1 MPDLGIDVLF
11 KGTNM
16 LRLLGG
22 LWVAARI
29 SLISIVISMPLG
41 ILVGAFMTMKNK
53 IVRVI
58 CRIYLEIIRIM
69 PQLVLLFIVYFGTT
83 RAMGWNLSGEA
94 ASVIVFTLWGT
105 AEMADLVRGALIS
118 IPKHQYESAEA
129 LGLTKVQTYIYIIIP
144 QTVRRLIPLS
154 INLITRMIKTTSLVL
169 MIGVV
174 EMLKVAQQIIEAN
187 RMTSPNAAF
196 GVFLVV
202 FLLYFLVCWPIS
214 MLAKYLE
221 KKWREIMADT
231 LLKVENLVK
240 EYDGQRI
247 LDGIDLTLAQG
258 EVVVVVGPSG
268 CGKST
273 LLRCINALEP
283 VQDGSI
289 SLHGKDIRKGSKN
302 ITEMRQK
309 IGMVFQSYELF
320 PHLTVLDN
328 ITLSPVKVQKRKKDE
343 VKAEAME
350 LLQRVGLADKAAS
363 YPRQLSGGQKQRVA
377 IVRALCMHPEIL
389 LFDEVTAAL
398 DPEMVREVL
407 DVMLDLAKQGKTM
420 IIVTHEMQFAK
431 AVADRVI
438 FMDQGQIVEE
448 AKPEEFFEHPTTERA
463 KQFLNVF
470 TFEHVEK

>member
-1 MPDLGIDVLF
+1 
-11 KGTNM
+11 
-16 LRLLGG
+16 
-22 LWVAARI
+22 
-29 SLISIVISMPLG
+29 
-41 ILVGAFMTMKNK
+41 
-53 IVRVI
+53 
-58 CRIYLEIIRIM
+58 
-69 PQLVLLFIVYFGTT
+69 
-83 RAMGWNLSGEA
+83 
-94 ASVIVFTLWGT
+94 
-105 AEMADLVRGALIS
+105 
-118 IPKHQYESAEA
+118 
-129 LGLTKVQTYIYIIIP
+129 
-144 QTVRRLIPLS
+144 
-154 INLITRMIKTTSLVL
+154 
-169 MIGVV
+169 
-174 EMLKVAQQIIEAN
+174 
-187 RMTSPNAAF
+187 
-196 GVFLVV
+196 
-202 FLLYFLVCWPIS
+202 
-214 MLAKYLE
+214 
-221 KKWREIMADT
+221 MADT

-343 VKAEAME
+343 VKTEAME